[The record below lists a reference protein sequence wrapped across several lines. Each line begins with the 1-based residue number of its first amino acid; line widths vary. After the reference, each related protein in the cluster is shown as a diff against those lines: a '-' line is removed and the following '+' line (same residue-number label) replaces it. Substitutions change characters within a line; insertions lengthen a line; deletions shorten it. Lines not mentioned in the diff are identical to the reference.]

1 MAPRLKAGTHPV
13 PFSVVRMVIKV
24 AALLLVCVAVASGL
38 PHGGKPGQ
46 LRARTN
52 SVPNRARAFQHLVLP
67 QQPRRNISGT
77 KRVEGCGVAPLAPSK
92 ESRLYGG
99 RDAVPHEYPWNVVVW
114 MDHAYWCGG
123 VLISDEWV
131 MTSGGCVQGSSFHLQ
146 LLSSSS
152 PTSFFLSPIFFRQH
166 PLLLPSQRP
175 PFTSSLLVLYLLIF
189 SLPIHQHPSSSLPPL
204 PRPPFTSPSLLVPL
218 SSSSSSSSSS
228 FSTSSF
234 HLLISSYYIQPVCL
248 PSYSDAA
255 DSANFVDIFVTA
267 TGWGADTHGYHHA
280 LQYLDLKTIST
291 QQCVDV
297 YGSVITDIYLCTA
310 GDRGVGGCNVRGL
323 VLGGERLARR
333 RSTSDVILVSLSH
346 TVSGISWEKA
356 RGNLAFLS

>member
-131 MTSGGCVQGSSFHLQ
+131 MTSGGCVQGSGLIQVLFGAHNRDQWEESQVTYETDEYYVHEDIDYPEIFDNDIAVIKLRQ
-146 LLSSSS
+146 
-152 PTSFFLSPIFFRQH
+152 PIGFND
-166 PLLLPSQRP
+166 
-175 PFTSSLLVLYLLIF
+175 
-189 SLPIHQHPSSSLPPL
+189 
-204 PRPPFTSPSLLVPL
+204 
-218 SSSSSSSSSS
+218 
-228 FSTSSF
+228 
-234 HLLISSYYIQPVCL
+234 YIQPVCL

-310 GDRGVGGCNVRGL
+310 GDRGVGGCNGDTGSPLNYVKDGTTYTRGIA
-323 VLGGERLARR
+323 VFWSAAGCGAGDPTGFTR
-333 RSTSDVILVSLSH
+333 VSKHLDWISEK
-346 TVSGISWEKA
+346 TGIA
-356 RGNLAFLS
+356 IDP